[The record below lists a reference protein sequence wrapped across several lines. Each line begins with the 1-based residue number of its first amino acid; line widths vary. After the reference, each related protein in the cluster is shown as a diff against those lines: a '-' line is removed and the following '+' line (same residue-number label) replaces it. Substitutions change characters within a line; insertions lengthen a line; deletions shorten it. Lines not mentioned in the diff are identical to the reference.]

1 MFFQQKFRLLS
12 LLIGIIFLGL
22 LSNIYTLQ
30 ITNRDSSLVSV
41 ENQTLD
47 TFYIPSPRGEIYD
60 SNNNKLVSSSLEPHL
75 FLNMRK
81 VNDDNQG
88 QYEQYIKYNF
98 SELEDTFIDELFDSN
113 SLLVRIV
120 NIQNLNFDSRQNLT
134 SLDAF
139 EIFDYPIRKYEYNN
153 IASHIL
159 GYLGEPSFEAFQ
171 EFPQTEKTNK
181 IAKSGLER
189 YYQDHLA

>member
-30 ITNRDSSLVSV
+30 ITNRDSSLLSV

-81 VNDDNQG
+81 VNSDNQG

-98 SELEDTFIDELFDSN
+98 SELEDSFIDELFDSS
-113 SLLVRIV
+113 SLLVKIT
-120 NIQNLNFDSRQNLT
+120 NIQNLNFDSRQNLA

-159 GYLGEPSFEAFQ
+159 GYLGEPTFEDIQ
-171 EFPQTEKTNK
+171 
-181 IAKSGLER
+181 
-189 YYQDHLA
+189 